1 MEKFIND
8 FNEMKKW
15 NVRTDLAYEET
26 LRHQDEEIPG
36 LEQSEETIDGI
47 RIVKNIINEAATPF
61 LNKQPG
67 TYFTLDLTG
76 IDFHDVSICEKVE
89 KALAKVI
96 VKLLEQMNLRKKK
109 CLLVGLGN
117 ENVTPDALGPF
128 VIDNV
133 IVTRHLF
140 ELGNVSSGFSE
151 VSAISPGVMGM
162 TGIETFDVIKAVT
175 DKIKVDFLIVV
186 DALASN
192 SIARVSRTIQVT
204 DTGISPGSGVGN
216 KRKELSIK
224 TIGVP
229 VIAIGV
235 PTVVD
240 AVTITNDVI
249 EYVLKYLNNEALGL
263 STKANNLTTEHL
275 AVNYEQV
282 PEPTNQMKET
292 FFGRIG
298 LLAENEKKQLMK
310 EVLTPNGYN
319 MMVTPKEVDMDIED
333 LAKIIATGIDLSL
346 HEGLLTGHTE

>member
-26 LRHQDEEIPG
+26 LRHQEEEILG
-36 LEQSEETIDGI
+36 LEQSEEALYDI
-47 RIVKNIINEAATPF
+47 RVVKSVINEAASS
-61 LNKQPG
+61 LLHKQPG
-67 TYFTLDLTG
+67 TYFTLDLTNV
-76 IDFHDVSICEKVE
+76 DFHDVNICEKVE
-89 KALAKVI
+89 KALAQVVI
-96 VKLLEQMNLRKKK
+96 KLLDQMNLRNKK

-117 ENVTPDALGPF
+117 ENVTPDALGPY

-140 ELGNVSSGFSE
+140 ALGNVSSGFSE

-175 DKIKVDFLIVV
+175 DKIDVDFLIVV

-192 SIARVSRTIQVT
+192 SIARVSKTIQVT

-216 KRKELSIK
+216 KRKELSVK
-224 TIGVP
+224 TMGIP

-249 EYVLKYLNNEALGL
+249 DYVLKYLNQEVLGL
-263 STKANNLTTEHL
+263 SSKANNLTTQHL
-275 AVNYEQV
+275 AVNYSQV
-282 PEPTNQMKET
+282 PEPSNQMKET
-292 FFGRIG
+292 FFGKIG
-298 LLAENEKKQLMK
+298 LLDENEKKQLMK

-346 HEGLLTGHTE
+346 HEGLLNGHTE